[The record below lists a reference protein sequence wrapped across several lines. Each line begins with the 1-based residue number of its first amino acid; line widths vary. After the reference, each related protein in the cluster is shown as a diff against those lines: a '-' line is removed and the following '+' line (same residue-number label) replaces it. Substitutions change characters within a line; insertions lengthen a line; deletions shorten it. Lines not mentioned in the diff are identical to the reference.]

1 MIYGNTEK
9 VFIYNNKAS
18 NNLFFQQLE
27 DLHSFSSFS
36 TDNIFQLQQYT
47 EALTPRVTIF
57 NITDAASLADLKSSL
72 NHHTP
77 VSPLVVVAPE
87 SMRLEANENVAHYIR
102 AGDMAQLTDVVES
115 YCLGNKKHDVMLL
128 LSYSST
134 QSPLQK
140 ALSDEGYSIFSVHQA
155 EAARQYLARN
165 KPRIVCVEYAPRFI
179 VARHMLFHPHIF
191 YVDRAQ
197 DITEIKKF
205 LL

>member
-1 MIYGNTEK
+1 MMYSSAEK
-9 VFIYNNKAS
+9 VFIYNNDAENS
-18 NNLFFQQLE
+18 VFFQQLQ
-27 DLHSFSSFS
+27 DLSSFDS
-36 TDNIFQLQQYT
+36 FTTNNVYKLQQYT

-87 SMRLEANENVAHYIR
+87 SMRLEPNENVAHYIR